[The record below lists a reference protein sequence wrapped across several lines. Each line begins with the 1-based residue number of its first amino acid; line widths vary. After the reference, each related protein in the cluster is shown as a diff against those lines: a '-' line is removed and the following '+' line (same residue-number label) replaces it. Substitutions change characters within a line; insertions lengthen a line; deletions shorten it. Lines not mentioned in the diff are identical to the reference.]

1 MKAIFHNLLFKLIAI
16 VLAVSNLFGASTAWF
31 QADRSNWKTNDTYVF
46 VHGLSGWGSY
56 DSVYKL
62 MPYWGMF
69 GGDLMQYLNDKGFHA
84 VCASVSP
91 RGSAWDRACELYAE
105 LAGTRVDYGKAHSE
119 RCGHERFGED
129 YTGRALV
136 TSFSDTDKIHLLGHS
151 FGGATVRL
159 FASMMETGNAEEQ
172 AATPESEL
180 SDYFKGGKG
189 SWIRSL
195 TSLAAPHNGTTAYC
209 DDEAAQLIE
218 EESKNVSPIEAGL
231 QSLMGSFN
239 SQKSNDRILED
250 YADYDMY
257 IDNALALNKTIIT
270 YPGTYYFSFACS
282 CSEQQEDGTW
292 TWDAFE
298 TMLKQVQKDTDNDGV
313 IDIWGFTGE
322 SITLQRNAVFRMH
335 TVCYGSYPEHVE
347 ICKPACDERAGKL
360 EQIKPRPLLL
370 LDEYGQTDGLVTL
383 EDVLEEIVGSKSK
396 VEWKTLIDFY
406 VNK

>member
-1 MKAIFHNLLFKLIAI
+1 MKAIFHNLLYKLLAV
-16 VLAVSNLFGASTAWF
+16 VLAVSTLFGVSTSWF
-31 QADRSNWKTNDTYVF
+31 QADQSNWNTNYTFVF

-69 GGDLMQYLNDKGFHA
+69 GGDLMKYLNDKGFSA

-136 TSFSDTDKIHLLGHS
+136 PSFSDTDKIHLLGHS

-159 FASMMETGNAEEQ
+159 FASIMETGSAEEQ
-172 AATPESEL
+172 AATPADEL

-189 SWIRSL
+189 SWIYSL

-209 DDEAAQLIE
+209 DEEAADLVA
-218 EESKNVSPIEAGL
+218 EESKNTNALEAGL
-231 QSLMGSFN
+231 QSLMSRANG
-239 SQKSNDRILED
+239 QKTNDRIPED

-257 IDNALALNKTIIT
+257 IDNALALNQTIVT

-282 CSEQQEDGTW
+282 CTEQQEDGTW
-292 TWDAFE
+292 TPINSKMEILFRSSSRLLGKF
-298 TMLKQVQKDTDNDGV
+298 TGTTKGGFV
-313 IDIWGFTGE
+313 IDETW
-322 SITLQRNAVFRMH
+322 
-335 TVCYGSYPEHVE
+335 
-347 ICKPACDERAGKL
+347 L
-360 EQIKPRPLLL
+360 EN
-370 LDEYGQTDGLVTL
+370 DGLVNTISSKAPFGAPQQDYDANNVPRGTWNIMPVYKGDHMSL
-383 EDVLEEIVGSKSK
+383 EGGLFHVNDVK
-396 VEWKTLIDFY
+396 DFY
-406 VNK
+406 AEHLSMINSLN

>member
-1 MKAIFHNLLFKLIAI
+1 MKAIVHNLLFKLIAV

-31 QADRSNWKTNDTYVF
+31 QADQSNWKTNDTFVF

-69 GGDLMQYLNDKGFHA
+69 GGDLMKYLNDKGFHA

-105 LAGTRVDYGKAHSE
+105 LSGTRVDYGKAHSE
-119 RCGHERFGED
+119 RCGHERFGKD
-129 YTGRALV
+129 YTGRALLK
-136 TSFSDTDKIHLLGHS
+136 SFGDNDKIHLLGHS

-159 FASMMETGNAEEQ
+159 FASMMETGSAEEQ
-172 AATPESEL
+172 AATPENEL

-209 DDEAAQLIE
+209 DDEAAELVE
-218 EESKNVSPIEAGL
+218 EESKTTNPIEAGL
-231 QSLMGSFN
+231 EKLMGSFN
-239 SQKSNDRILED
+239 SRKSNDRILED

-282 CSEQQEDGTW
+282 CSEQQPDGTW
-292 TWDAFE
+292 TPINSKMEILFRSSSRLLGKF
-298 TMLKQVQKDTDNDGV
+298 TGTTKGGYV
-313 IDIWGFTGE
+313 IDE
-322 SITLQRNAVFRMH
+322 SW
-335 TVCYGSYPEHVE
+335 
-347 ICKPACDERAGKL
+347 L
-360 EQIKPRPLLL
+360 EN
-370 LDEYGQTDGLVTL
+370 DGLVNTVSAKAPFGAPQQTFDANNVPKGVWNIMPIYYGDHMSL
-383 EDVLEEIVGSKSK
+383 EGGLFHVNDIK
-396 VEWKTLIDFY
+396 DFY
-406 VNK
+406 VEHLSMINTLN

>member
-1 MKAIFHNLLFKLIAI
+1 MKAIFHNLLYKLIAI
-16 VLAVSNLFGASTAWF
+16 VLGVSMLFGVSTSWF
-31 QADRSNWKTNDTYVF
+31 QADQSKWQTNYTYVF

-69 GGDLMQYLNDKGFHA
+69 GGDLMKYLNDKGFHT

-105 LAGTRVDYGKAHSE
+105 LTGTRVDYGKAHSE

-136 TSFSDTDKIHLLGHS
+136 KSFSDTDKIHLLGHS

-159 FASMMETGNAEEQ
+159 FASIMETGSAEEQ
-172 AATPESEL
+172 AATPANEL

-189 SWIRSL
+189 SWIYSL

-209 DDEAAQLIE
+209 DDEAAELLE
-218 EESKNVSPIEAGL
+218 EEAQNTSALEAGL
-231 QSLMGSFN
+231 QNLM
-239 SQKSNDRILED
+239 SQANGQKTNDRILED

-282 CSEQQEDGTW
+282 CSEQQPDGTW
-292 TWDAFE
+292 TPINSKMEILFRSSSRLLGKF
-298 TMLKQVQKDTDNDGV
+298 TGTTKGGYV
-313 IDIWGFTGE
+313 IDETW
-322 SITLQRNAVFRMH
+322 
-335 TVCYGSYPEHVE
+335 
-347 ICKPACDERAGKL
+347 L
-360 EQIKPRPLLL
+360 EN
-370 LDEYGQTDGLVTL
+370 DGLVNTVSAKAPFGAPQQNYDANNVPRGTWNIMPVYQGDHMSL
-383 EDVLEEIVGSKSK
+383 EGGLFHVNDIK
-396 VEWKTLIDFY
+396 DFY
-406 VNK
+406 AEHLSMINSLN